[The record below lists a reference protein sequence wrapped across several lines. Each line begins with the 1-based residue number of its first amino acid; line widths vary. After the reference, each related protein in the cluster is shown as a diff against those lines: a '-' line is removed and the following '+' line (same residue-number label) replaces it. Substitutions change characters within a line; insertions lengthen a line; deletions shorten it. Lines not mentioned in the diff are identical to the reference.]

1 LITARDMAYAGLPPR
16 GLAMPPAAPTT
27 LALRE
32 RILLMVLFASALLSS
47 IAFIEP
53 SPHDALMP
61 VLAVACI
68 IAGVRFDRRVTLLFL
83 LLLLFNAGGLMSL
96 LNVPGKE
103 KTLQYAATSIYLALA
118 AVMYACLFAEHTM
131 QRLVVLRA
139 GYVLTAVLV
148 ALAGIIGYFNVLPG
162 TGDLFAPGG
171 RALGAFKDPN
181 VFGPFLI
188 WPALV
193 VLERMLARR
202 IRLLDLATLSVLLL
216 GLLLSFSRGA
226 WIHFGVSCTLM
237 IALVFLT
244 APSQGVRL
252 RIFTLSVIGIAA
264 LAAFVAIAL
273 SIDSV
278 ASMFAER
285 FHLFNA
291 YDVGQGGRFLLQEL
305 ALSSLLSYPNG
316 MGPFEFSN
324 IHGIQQ
330 HNVYLQAFLVYGWAG
345 GMAYIMLLLATFW
358 MGLCNVFV
366 RTPWQPY
373 LICSLGAF
381 LGEVLEGFV
390 IDTDHWRHFY
400 LILGLIWGLAAATVH
415 HRYLV
420 QRPTGET
427 FHVCTA

>member
-1 LITARDMAYAGLPPR
+1 MAYAGLPPR
-16 GLAMPPAAPTT
+16 GLAMPPAAPVT

-32 RILLMVLFASALLSS
+32 RVLLMVLFFSALLSS
-47 IAFIEP
+47 IAVIEP
-53 SPHDALMP
+53 SPHDAMMP
-61 VLAVACI
+61 VLGLACI
-68 IAGVRFDRRVTLLFL
+68 VAGVRFDRRVTLLFL
-83 LLLLFNAGGLMSL
+83 LLLIFNAGGLLSL

-118 AVMYACLFAEHTM
+118 SVMYACLFAEHTM
-131 QRLVVLRA
+131 QRIVVLRA
-139 GYVLTAVLV
+139 AYVLTAVFVSLT
-148 ALAGIIGYFNVLPG
+148 GIIGYFHLLPG

-171 RALGAFKDPN
+171 RALGTFKDPN

-202 IRLLDLATLSVLLL
+202 INLIDLVTAGVLLL

-226 WIHFGVSCTLM
+226 WIHFGVSCALM
-237 IALVFLT
+237 IALAFLT
-244 APSQGVRL
+244 APSPGARL
-252 RIFTLSVIGIAA
+252 RIFALTVIGIVA
-264 LAAFVAIAL
+264 LAAFIAILL
-273 SIDSV
+273 SIHSV
-278 ASMFAER
+278 DNMFIER
-285 FHLFNA
+285 FHLFNS
-291 YDVGQGGRFLLQEL
+291 YDVGQGGRFRLQEI
-305 ALSSLLSYPNG
+305 ALSSLLNFPNG

-345 GMAYIMLLLATFW
+345 GMAYIMLLLATLW
-358 MGLCNVFV
+358 AGLRGVFV

-400 LILGLIWGLAAATVH
+400 LILGLIWGLAAASAH
-415 HRYLV
+415 HRRAV
-420 QRPTGET
+420 QRPSGES
-427 FHVCTA
+427 FNVRNA

>member
-1 LITARDMAYAGLPPR
+1 MAYAGPPPR
-16 GLAMPPAAPTT
+16 SLAMPPAT

-32 RILLMVLFASALLSS
+32 RVLLMVLFFSALLSS
-47 IAFIEP
+47 IAVIEP

-61 VLAVACI
+61 VLGLACI
-68 IAGVRFDRRVTLLFL
+68 VAGVRFDRRVTMMFL
-83 LLLLFNAGGLMSL
+83 LLLLFNTGGLMSL

-131 QRLVVLRA
+131 QRIVVLRA
-139 GYVLTAVLV
+139 GYILTAVFVSLT
-148 ALAGIIGYFNVLPG
+148 GIIAYFHLVPG

-171 RALGAFKDPN
+171 RALGTFKDPN

-202 IRLLDLATLSVLLL
+202 IRWLDVAIVAVLLL

-226 WIHFGVSCTLM
+226 WFHFVVSGVVTV
-237 IALVFLT
+237 ALAFLT
-244 APSQGVRL
+244 APSPRARM
-252 RIFTLSVIGIAA
+252 RIFALSVTGIVA
-264 LAAFVAIAL
+264 LAAFIAILL
-273 SIDSV
+273 SNHSV
-278 ASMFAER
+278 DNMFIER
-285 FHLFNA
+285 FHLFNS
-291 YDVGQGGRFLLQEL
+291 YDVGQGGRFRLQEI
-305 ALSSLLSYPNG
+305 ALSALLNFPNG

-358 MGLCNVFV
+358 VALRNVFV
-366 RTPWQPY
+366 RAPWQPY

-381 LGEVLEGFV
+381 LGEALEGFV
-390 IDTDHWRHFY
+390 IDSDHWRHFY
-400 LILGLIWGLAAATVH
+400 LILGLIWGLAAASAHHRRAVQRSSGGSFNVH
-415 HRYLV
+415 H
-420 QRPTGET
+420 
-427 FHVCTA
+427 A